1 MPGYN
6 RRDQIGHWVTKQ
18 QPVYRPCTHACCRG
32 YRAHPSNWPIIPAK
46 MAYRTATDDQLAAH
60 YTKLT
65 AVENDPKARGGEL
78 QILAEFERRD
88 RREMRRRER
97 KQVRERRREAIAS
110 NRAVRRTEAEVER
123 ERIRV
128 QAEAA
133 TQGYLVNRKGRNL
146 GIDPDEILTGR
157 EAVFQRYASDE
168 ARDYFRVNPRPT
180 AAYFRG
186 KDTRVTDRATEPR
199 RRPRGVVA
207 R

>member
-1 MPGYN
+1 VPGYN
-6 RRDQIGHWVTKQ
+6 RRDQIGHWVNKE
-18 QPVYRPCTHACCRG
+18 QPVYRPCRHACCRG
-32 YRAHPSNWPIIPAK
+32 YRAHPSNWPVIPARA
-46 MAYRTATDDQLAAH
+46 AYRTATDDQLAAH
-60 YTKLT
+60 YQKLV

-97 KQVRERRREAIAS
+97 EAVRERRREAVAN
-110 NRAVRRTEAEVER
+110 NRAARRTEAEVER

-133 TQGYLVNRKGRNL
+133 TQGYLVNRKGRSL
-146 GIDPDEILTGR
+146 GINPDEILTGR

-168 ARDYFRVNPRPT
+168 AREYFRSNPRPT

-186 KDTRVTDRATEPR
+186 KDTRVAERASEPR

>member
-1 MPGYN
+1 MAGYN
-6 RRDQIGHWVTKQ
+6 RRDQIGHWVTKE

-32 YRAHPSNWPIIPAK
+32 YRAHPSNWPVIPAK
-46 MAYRTATDDQLAAH
+46 AVYRTATDDQLAAH
-60 YTKLT
+60 YTKMVG
-65 AVENDPKARGGEL
+65 VENDPKARGAEL

-88 RREMRRRER
+88 RAEMRRRER
-97 KQVRERRREAIAS
+97 EQVRQRRAEAIAN

-133 TQGYLVNRKGRNL
+133 TRGYMVNARGRAL
-146 GIDPDEILTGR
+146 GINPDEILTGR

-186 KDTRVTDRATEPR
+186 RDTRVTDRATEPR
-199 RRPRGVVA
+199 RRRRGVAA

>member
-1 MPGYN
+1 VPGYN

-97 KQVRERRREAIAS
+97 EQVRERRREAVAN

-133 TQGYLVNRKGRNL
+133 TQGYLVNRKGRSL
-146 GIDPDEILTGR
+146 GINPDEILTGR

>member
-1 MPGYN
+1 VAGYN
-6 RRDQIGHWVTKQ
+6 RRDQIGHWVTKE

-32 YRAHPSNWPIIPAK
+32 YRPHPSNWPIIPAK

-60 YTKLT
+60 YAKVS
-65 AVENDPKARGGEL
+65 AVEEPAARKVEL
-78 QILAEFERRD
+78 QIINELERRD
-88 RREMRRRER
+88 RAEMRRRER
-97 KQVRERRREAIAS
+97 EQVRQRRREAIEA
-110 NRAVRRTEAEVER
+110 NRAVRRTEMEIER

-128 QAEAA
+128 DAEAA
-133 TQGYLVNRKGRNL
+133 TRGYLVNAKGRRL
-146 GIDPDEILTGR
+146 GINPDEILTGR

-168 ARDYFRVNPRPT
+168 ARDYFRANPRPT

-186 KDTRVTDRATEPR
+186 RDTRVSDRATEPR

>member
-1 MPGYN
+1 MSGYN
-6 RRDQIGHWVTKQ
+6 RRDQIGHWVTRE

-32 YRAHPSNWPIIPAK
+32 YRAHPSNWPVIPAK

-60 YTKLT
+60 YTKLS

-97 KQVRERRREAIAS
+97 EQVRERRREAVAN
-110 NRAVRRTEAEVER
+110 NRAARRTENEVER

-133 TQGYLVNRKGRNL
+133 TRGYLVNRKGRSL
-146 GIDPDEILTGR
+146 GINPDEILTGR

-168 ARDYFRVNPRPT
+168 ARDYFRSNPRPT

-186 KDTRVTDRATEPR
+186 RDTRVAARA
-199 RRPRGVVA
+199 
-207 R
+207 